1 MHTLKDNYNRYF
13 SYLRISITDACNFQ
27 CKYCMPENYKFV
39 DKNNL
44 SLNEISN
51 LIAAFSELGV
61 NKIRITGGEPTLR
74 KDFIDIAKV
83 AASFNSIKSLVFTT
97 NGYKLLELKNHI
109 KSVGFTGVNI
119 SLDTLDKEKFSIITN
134 RDYFNKVFEG
144 ILYIL
149 KLNLDVK
156 INVVLSNL
164 FSFED
169 FENFYSLIKYKNI
182 NIRFINQMETN
193 FVKKKNAEININ
205 YLLKFLKNN
214 NWTLNTDKNIS
225 SGPALN
231 FINNNFIG
239 KIGIINPYSKSF
251 CLSCNRLRIS
261 SKGRL
266 FLCLFGGKSYSIRH
280 FLDSKNK
287 KFLLQKF
294 LIDTVKIKSY
304 SHFLDYNNF
313 GELNTF
319 SSIGG

>member
-1 MHTLKDNYNRYF
+1 M
-13 SYLRISITDACNFQ
+13 
-27 CKYCMPENYKFV
+27 
-39 DKNNL
+39 
-44 SLNEISN
+44 
-51 LIAAFSELGV
+51 GV

-182 NIRFINQMETN
+182 NIRFINQM
-193 FVKKKNAEININ
+193 
-205 YLLKFLKNN
+205 
-214 NWTLNTDKNIS
+214 
-225 SGPALN
+225 
-231 FINNNFIG
+231 
-239 KIGIINPYSKSF
+239 
-251 CLSCNRLRIS
+251 
-261 SKGRL
+261 
-266 FLCLFGGKSYSIRH
+266 
-280 FLDSKNK
+280 
-287 KFLLQKF
+287 
-294 LIDTVKIKSY
+294 
-304 SHFLDYNNF
+304 
-313 GELNTF
+313 
-319 SSIGG
+319 

>member
-119 SLDTLDKEKFSIITN
+119 SLDTLDKEKLLEA
-134 RDYFNKVFEG
+134 RYQ
-144 ILYIL
+144 
-149 KLNLDVK
+149 
-156 INVVLSNL
+156 
-164 FSFED
+164 
-169 FENFYSLIKYKNI
+169 KY
-182 NIRFINQMETN
+182 R
-193 FVKKKNAEININ
+193 
-205 YLLKFLKNN
+205 
-214 NWTLNTDKNIS
+214 
-225 SGPALN
+225 
-231 FINNNFIG
+231 
-239 KIGIINPYSKSF
+239 
-251 CLSCNRLRIS
+251 
-261 SKGRL
+261 
-266 FLCLFGGKSYSIRH
+266 
-280 FLDSKNK
+280 
-287 KFLLQKF
+287 
-294 LIDTVKIKSY
+294 
-304 SHFLDYNNF
+304 
-313 GELNTF
+313 
-319 SSIGG
+319 SIGDFIEK